1 MALPDTIQPLV
12 DKYSF
17 HRDAYLRGQEK
28 FNEQQLRQEFIDP
41 FFHALGWDVT
51 NDKGHSEAYREV
63 MLGEPF
69 RVRGKTQFFDYTF
82 RIGNQRKFIVEAKKP
97 SVKIKED
104 NEAALQVRQ
113 YAWNAKLPLSI
124 LTNFEEFAIY
134 DCTIKPE
141 TSDTA
146 SKGRIEYFTYK
157 EIPEKWDYLVS
168 VFSQDSILKGSFD
181 KYAESTKG
189 KKGTA
194 TVDNDILTE
203 IESWRD
209 ALAKNIAIRNTELS
223 VDELN
228 SVVQRTIDRILFLRI
243 CEDRGIEE
251 YPTLHKLLEGEHT
264 YTRLSDLFRHADE
277 KYNSGLFHFQQEQE
291 TDELPDTLSLSVNID
306 DKVLKGVIKRL
317 YYPETPY
324 LFSVI
329 PPAIL
334 GHVYEQFLG
343 KVIRLTDGH
352 QARVEYKPEVKKAGG
367 VFYTPQYIV
376 EYIVKHTV
384 GDLIKGKTPRD
395 IAKLRILDPACGSGS
410 FLIGAYQFLLDRHR
424 DWYIE
429 NLVPVFIDKKSVT
442 DPAVLALLPENA
454 PRGKKKLAQVELP
467 IYKAGSSGD
476 ATRTRSD
483 WRLTTAEK
491 KRILLNNIFGVDID
505 QQAVEVTK
513 LSLLLKVLEEE
524 NEENIDK
531 QLKLFA
537 ERALPS
543 LHDNIKCGNS
553 LIGWDVM
560 TPEMP
565 AEEIKRIN
573 PFDWDT
579 EFADII
585 KAGGFDAV
593 IGNPP
598 YIRIQTMKEWAPTEV
613 EFYKKKFVSASKGN
627 YDIYVVFV
635 EQGLSL
641 LNKNGLLGYILP
653 HKFFN
658 AQYGEPLRSVIAK
671 GKHLKEIVHF
681 GHQQVFENATT
692 YTCLMFLGKS
702 GCDEFHFEKVDDLTT
717 WRSSHI
723 AIEGVISCK
732 EVRGHEWNFVVGRDS
747 ELFNKLSDIP
757 TKLGNISDL
766 FVGLQTDADDVFILE
781 EKRKQD
787 DKILC
792 YSKATEKEH
801 WFEDYHLKPFL
812 KGSLNIRRY
821 YLDNVNK
828 RLIFPYEIDNGKSM
842 LISFEDYKSK
852 YPLTWEY
859 LEENHKRLSE
869 RNKGQMGKLWY
880 GYVYKK
886 NHTKFGLPKLLV
898 PSLASSACFAPD
910 LEGKYFFVGSGGGGG
925 GGYAVTLRP
934 EENMSYYYLLGL
946 LNSTISTFYLKKISS
961 TFRGGYIALNR
972 QYIEQLPIRTINF
985 TDPVDKSRHDRMV
998 ALVMQILDLNKRL
1011 QAAQLE
1017 QEKTILA
1024 RQIAAVDSSI
1034 DTLVYELY
1042 GLTDEEIKIVEGKR
1056 AE

>member
-1 MALPDTIQPLV
+1 MTAPEAIQKLV
-12 DKYSF
+12 EKYTF

-28 FNEQQLRQEFIDP
+28 FNEQQLRQDFLDP
-41 FFHALGWDVT
+41 LFHALGWDVN

-69 RVRGKTQFFDYTF
+69 RVRGKTQYFDYTF

-113 YAWNAKLPLSI
+113 YAWNTKLQLSI

-141 TSDTA
+141 NSDA
-146 SKGRIEYFTYK
+146 ANKGRIEYFTYN
-157 EIPEKWDYLVS
+157 ELPAKWEYLES
-168 VFSQDSILKGSFD
+168 IFAQESILRGSFD
-181 KYAESTKG
+181 KYALSNKG

-194 TVDNDILTE
+194 GVDDDILIE

-209 ALAKNIAIRNTELS
+209 DLAKNIAIRNTGLS
-223 VDELN
+223 VEELN

-264 YTRLSDLFRHADE
+264 YARLCDLFRHADE
-277 KYNSGLFHFQQEQE
+277 KYNSGLFHFQQEQDS
-291 TDELPDTLSLSVNID
+291 DELPDTLSLSVNID

-352 QARVEYKPEVKKAGG
+352 QAKVEYKPEIKKAGG

-384 GDLIKGKTPRD
+384 GELVKDKTPRD

-442 DPAVLALLPENA
+442 DPAVLALLPESA

-483 WRLTTAEK
+483 WRLTTDEK

-560 TPEMP
+560 TPNMP
-565 AEEIKRIN
+565 ADEIKRIN

-579 EFADII
+579 EFADIM

-598 YIRIQTMKEWAPTEV
+598 YIRIQMMKEWAPTEV
-613 EFYKKKFVSASKGN
+613 EFYKKKFISASKGN

-658 AQYGEPLRSVIAK
+658 AQYGEPLRSVIAM

-692 YTCLMFLGKS
+692 YTCLLFL
-702 GCDEFHFEKVDDLTT
+702 EKGGEDNFSFAKIDDLKAWST
-717 WRSSHI
+717 SKEMDSGI
-723 AIEGVISCK
+723 ISAK
-732 EVRGHEWNFVVGRDS
+732 SVTPEEWNFVVGNNAK
-747 ELFNKLSDIP
+747 LFERLNNNFQ
-757 TKLGNISDL
+757 KLGEIATIFVGIQTSADDIFILDFVKEMPGKIFLKSKSLNSEFEFETDL
-766 FVGLQTDADDVFILE
+766 FHPLVSGTDVKRYTPLSNRQYLLFPYTIENDLVNLIDYKEIERKYPKIADYLLKNKKTLE
-781 EKRKQD
+781 SRENGKMRGSKWYGYIYLKNMAKQSIEKICVPRLVHRLYAAYD
-787 DKILC
+787 IGGN
-792 YSKATEKEH
+792 H
-801 WFEDYHLKPFL
+801 F
-812 KGSLNIRRY
+812 
-821 YLDNVNK
+821 LDNV
-828 RLIFPYEIDNGKSM
+828 D
-842 LISFEDYKSK
+842 
-852 YPLTWEY
+852 
-859 LEENHKRLSE
+859 
-869 RNKGQMGKLWY
+869 
-880 GYVYKK
+880 
-886 NHTKFGLPKLLV
+886 
-898 PSLASSACFAPD
+898 
-910 LEGKYFFVGSGGGGG
+910 VGGI
-925 GGYAVTLRP
+925 T
-934 EENMSYYYLLGL
+934 
-946 LNSTISTFYLKKISS
+946 
-961 TFRGGYIALNR
+961 
-972 QYIEQLPIRTINF
+972 
-985 TDPVDKSRHDRMV
+985 
-998 ALVMQILDLNKRL
+998 
-1011 QAAQLE
+1011 
-1017 QEKTILA
+1017 
-1024 RQIAAVDSSI
+1024 
-1034 DTLVYELY
+1034 
-1042 GLTDEEIKIVEGKR
+1042 
-1056 AE
+1056 